1 MKCASLVGALLAVS
15 IFMLVVAAD
24 AQGPPAVNGPFRFDI
39 AEAANVHRGPAVEGY
54 LYNGLSWRITNVR
67 LRIDTVDAMGR
78 VTSQAHGWVMGDVPS
93 ASRAYFFIPISA
105 YGATYRVSVES
116 FDRISIEAP

>member
-54 LYNGLSWRITNVR
+54 L
-67 LRIDTVDAMGR
+67 
-78 VTSQAHGWVMGDVPS
+78 
-93 ASRAYFFIPISA
+93 
-105 YGATYRVSVES
+105 
-116 FDRISIEAP
+116 